1 MEEGSRNLS
10 AHKERLANMIEIGTT
25 AKLCEEKAQEVEK
38 FKEIHR
44 KYVENMS
51 AKIKKISDWTQAAS
65 PQ

>member
-1 MEEGSRNLS
+1 
-10 AHKERLANMIEIGTT
+10 MIEIGTT